1 MNPATETIAAAALE
15 RAVAWVRGQ
24 IVRDRNNR
32 YSLVRDWPL
41 PAARCSWWPDV
52 AAWESPLLRI
62 ERQAPGVVVV
72 TVRAY
77 HSTTADNI
85 CDGATLSPDTI
96 PGILPAALFHDP
108 WYYVAPVPLFDAAAT
123 YAVGDYVR
131 RDGRVWRCV
140 AEGVWEPAAAP
151 KTYERIAD
159 LVGVSRRTA
168 RQFGD
173 ALFWSIAR
181 AGGCPWIVAELYYL
195 GIRIGYPIVRPF
207 LGAALAALL
216 AAGAAGCIAQGCD
229 GTFIDPTEYTPPLY
243 VQEVAP

>member
-1 MNPATETIAAAALE
+1 MTAEAIAAGALE
-15 RAVAWVRGQ
+15 RAVEWVRGQ
-24 IVRDRNNR
+24 IRKDRDNR
-32 YSLVRDWPL
+32 YSLLRDWTL
-41 PAARCSWWPDV
+41 PAARCSWWPDDL
-52 AAWESPLLRI
+52 ATWETPLLRI

-77 HSTTADNI
+77 HSTAEDNI
-85 CDGATLSPDTI
+85 CDGATLSPDSI

-108 WYYVAPVPLFDAAAT
+108 WYYRGP
-123 YAVGDYVR
+123 
-131 RDGRVWRCV
+131 DGLKSFEAL
-140 AEGVWEPAAAP
+140 AE
-151 KTYERIAD
+151 

-181 AGGCPWIVAELYYL
+181 AGGCPRLVAWLYYA
-195 GIRIGYPIVRPF
+195 GIRVGYPLVAPF
-207 LGAALAALL
+207 LSALLAVLL

-229 GTFIDPTEYTPPLY
+229 GTFLDPTEYTPPLY